1 MASEGPVII
10 THMME
15 RGRSSDTAILS
26 NIEKIKSIVGRAPSS
41 GNLGKVADMLVLV
54 TGPCVEFVIGKSHEN
69 ITGLTRRSAG
79 KYSHFTAIVLLYET
93 DGMDATS
100 RVDAIEKGLIK
111 HFKEGKTED
120 KRCTNKNAGGGG
132 GSSNEYSS
140 RNVYV
145 AIRCEDHQWD
155 DLWDALKP
163 EFPN

>member
-15 RGRSSDTAILS
+15 RGRSSDAAIAS
-26 NIEKIKSIVGRAPSS
+26 SIKKINSIVGRAPSLRR
-41 GNLGKVADMLVLV
+41 LGKVIDVVLD
-54 TGPCVEFVIGKSHEN
+54 TGPCGEFVIGQSHEN
-69 ITGLTRRSAG
+69 ITGLTGRGAG

-93 DGMDATS
+93 DGIHAS
-100 RVDAIEKGLIK
+100 GRVDAIEKGLIK
-111 HFKEGKTED
+111 HFKEGKTKD

-132 GSSNEYSS
+132 GSSNKYSS

>member
-15 RGRSSDTAILS
+15 RGRSSDAAIAS
-26 NIEKIKSIVGRAPSS
+26 CIEKINSIVGKAPPLTT
-41 GNLGKVADMLVLV
+41 LGKVISVLAP

-69 ITGLTRRSAG
+69 ITGLTGRGAG
-79 KYSHFTAIVLLYET
+79 KYSHFTVIILLYET
-93 DGMDATS
+93 DGMGAS
-100 RVDAIEKGLIK
+100 GRVDAIEKGVIK

-155 DLWDALKP
+155 NLWDALKP